1 MRYKQ
6 SDREKQEREQEKAAQ
21 IAAGLVSERYARISG
36 IEFRMTYYHR
46 ARDPIL
52 MERTLRFSPANYAR
66 FHVKCEQDGCTGGGY
81 DLSPAVEGLAKSGKT
96 SVKGTLFCHGS
107 NGTIGHGS
115 IAYEI
120 NIQYHRRAQ

>member
-1 MRYKQ
+1 MGYRK
-6 SDREKQEREQEKAAQ
+6 SDREKKACEEEKAAQ
-21 IAAGLVSERYARISG
+21 VAAGLVSERFSAVSG
-36 IEFRMTYYHR
+36 IELRMTYYHR

-66 FHVKCEQDGCTGGGY
+66 FHVKCEHDGCTGGGY
-81 DLSPAVEGLAKSGKT
+81 DLTPVVAGLAKAGRS
-96 SVKGTLFCHGS
+96 SVKGRLFCHGS

-120 NIQYHRRAQ
+120 SIEYHKGTP